1 MVPSKTIPRYGCG
14 DFDIN
19 ARSFKVY
26 VYCTGVKDQV
36 HLSSTHLSVFNF
48 MIFSILTYQRFTI
61 CLLKKMRVTVLF
73 ALSGLVIRAIQ

>member
-48 MIFSILTYQRFTI
+48 MIFSILTYQRFTMSAQ
-61 CLLKKMRVTVLF
+61 KMRVTVLF